1 MCLVQQETLS
11 LKQNEVVKSQN
22 FARIVILLL
31 LICEK
36 DLLTFSLQVRKI
48 ISPVPIS
55 SRGKYSAVTAEMQ
68 CSLYQR
74 CKTLSYYF
82 LQFSWQILFSSHK
95 YFLNFPYSMSWIQP
109 KHLKLNLQAKFLILV
124 AVFQW
129 SLTLA
134 EFTYNQFC
142 KMQRKL
148 TCTWRR
154 QLHWKRF
161 L

>member
-95 YFLNFPYSMSWIQP
+95 YFL
-109 KHLKLNLQAKFLILV
+109 
-124 AVFQW
+124 
-129 SLTLA
+129 
-134 EFTYNQFC
+134 
-142 KMQRKL
+142 
-148 TCTWRR
+148 
-154 QLHWKRF
+154 
-161 L
+161 